1 LQDSVK
7 HLLLVGGGHSHLAV
21 LKSFGDTPAEGTRL
35 TLLSPNRH
43 AVYSGMTPGLIAGH
57 YRPEEC
63 RIDLGPLVARA
74 GGRFIEGS
82 AVGVDLA
89 RREVITTGGGRLIYD
104 LLSLDIG
111 STSGEP
117 ARASRQAL
125 RVRPV
130 EGFLADWERLREAA
144 SRSEVRRIAVVGGG
158 AGGVEV
164 LLAMQHAL
172 AGARVE
178 FTLLSDTRVLAGHNE
193 SVRRKI
199 GRILGVRGITVR
211 AGQRVLAVRE
221 GGLEL
226 EGGEGFDAQAT
237 VWATGAGAPSWI
249 AQSGLTT
256 DPRGFVAVSDA
267 LQSPSHAEVFAA
279 GDCATIIGDSR
290 PKSGVIAVRQGPT
303 LAGNLRLALAGA
315 TPEPFR
321 APARVLALIS
331 CGERYAIASW
341 GPLALEGA
349 WIWRWKDRIDRRFVG
364 RYRIAAPGA

>member
-1 LQDSVK
+1 VR

-21 LKSFGDTPAEGTRL
+21 LKGFGDAPAEGARL

-43 AVYSGMTPGLIAGH
+43 VVYSGMIPGLIAGH

-63 RIDLGPLVARA
+63 RIDLRPLAARA
-74 GGRFIEGS
+74 RGRFIEDS
-82 AVGVDLA
+82 AVSVDLA
-89 RREVITTGGGRLIYD
+89 RREVATARGERLPYD
-104 LLSLDIG
+104 ILSLDIG

-117 ARASRQAL
+117 ARVSRHAL

-130 EGFLADWERLREAA
+130 EGFLADWESLREAA
-144 SRSEVRRIAVVGGG
+144 RRSGVRRIAVVGGG

-172 AGARVE
+172 AGVGVE
-178 FTLLSDTRVLAGHNE
+178 FALFDDTRVLAGHNA
-193 SVRRKI
+193 SVRRRI
-199 GRILGVRGITVR
+199 GRILGARGVTVR
-211 AGQRVLAVRE
+211 AGQRVVAVRE

-249 AQSGLTT
+249 AESGLAT
-256 DPRGFVAVSDA
+256 DPRGFVAVSET
-267 LQSPSHAEVFAA
+267 LQSASHPGVFAA
-279 GDCATIIGDSR
+279 GDCATIVGDSR
-290 PKSGVIAVRQGPT
+290 PKSGVIAVRQGPI

-315 TPEPFR
+315 APEPFH
-321 APARVLALIS
+321 APARALALIS
-331 CGERYAIASW
+331 CGERYAISSW

-364 RYRIAAPGA
+364 RYRIGAPGA

>member
-1 LQDSVK
+1 MK

-21 LKSFGDTPAEGTRL
+21 LESLGDAPAGGVRV
-35 TLLSPNRH
+35 TLLSPRPH
-43 AVYSGMTPGLIAGH
+43 TFYSGMIPGLIAGH

-63 RIDLGPLVARA
+63 RIDLRPLAARA
-74 GGRFIEGS
+74 GGRFIEDS

-89 RREVITTGGGRLIYD
+89 RREVTATGGARLVYD

-117 ARASRQAL
+117 ARVFRHAL

-130 EGFLADWERLREAA
+130 EGLLADWAGLRGAA
-144 SRSEVRRIAVVGGG
+144 GRSEVRCIAVVGGG

-172 AGARVE
+172 SGIGVE
-178 FTLLSDTRVLAGHNE
+178 FALFDDTRVLASHNAG
-193 SVRRKI
+193 VRRRI
-199 GRILGVRGITVR
+199 GRILGARGVTVR
-211 AGQRVLAVRE
+211 AGRRVVAVRE

-249 AQSGLTT
+249 AQSGLAT
-256 DPRGFVAVSDA
+256 DPRGFVAVSET
-267 LQSPSHAEVFAA
+267 LQSRSHPEVFAA
-279 GDCATIIGDSR
+279 GDCATIVGDSR
-290 PKSGVIAVRQGPT
+290 PKSGVIAVRQGPV

-315 TPEPFR
+315 ALKPFR
-321 APARVLALIS
+321 APARALALIS
-331 CGERYAIASW
+331 CGDRHAVASW

-364 RYRIAAPGA
+364 RYRIGVPGG